1 MTTEQLEYSNF
12 ICSIC
17 ESYDC
22 ASATKP
28 LQEAFGYLC
37 EAIAND
43 KPKWIRRIYNAT
55 QPLTSH
61 LYKDDNWAGVYRLLD
76 TIKQAAPEVQFTF
89 GATDGGYSNSGEDG
103 MPRRKTYE
111 INGTTPNGKTIVGQL
126 HCDAAGTV
134 ENPFSAYDMTLILN

>member
-1 MTTEQLEYSNF
+1 M
-12 ICSIC
+12 C
-17 ESYDC
+17 E
-22 ASATKP
+22 
-28 LQEAFGYLC
+28 
-37 EAIAND
+37 AND
-43 KPKWIRRIYNAT
+43 KPKLIRRIYNAT

-61 LYKDDNWAGVYRLLD
+61 LYKDDNWDGVYRLLD

-89 GATDGGYSNSGEDG
+89 GATDGGYSNPGEDG

-111 INGTTPNGKTIVGQL
+111 ISGTTPNGKTIVGKL